1 MWIMNTKIL
10 GGDLDTREKQP
21 AEAAEVRKLLD
32 IDEKQ
37 GRQLYSKSC
46 PNSLRN
52 SLDSKDFEGAGEDS
66 IEASVA
72 VASQVQQVSVASII
86 ESQIKFDENNKPT
99 MTLEAETTSI
109 ESKQSPRVIPVLK
122 IRLVHNYN
130 HVWAELNIFL
140 FIEFLKWLNI

>member
-1 MWIMNTKIL
+1 M
-10 GGDLDTREKQP
+10 
-21 AEAAEVRKLLD
+21 LD

-52 SLDSKDFEGAGEDS
+52 SLDSKDFEGAGEES

-72 VASQVQQVSVASII
+72 VASQVQQVSAASII

-99 MTLEAETTSI
+99 TTLEAETTSI

-122 IRLVHNYN
+122 IRLVFYILT
-130 HVWAELNIFL
+130 VCMPLLTAVSIIFS
-140 FIEFLKWLNI
+140 FYHKSAFL

>member
-1 MWIMNTKIL
+1 M
-10 GGDLDTREKQP
+10 
-21 AEAAEVRKLLD
+21 
-32 IDEKQ
+32 
-37 GRQLYSKSC
+37 
-46 PNSLRN
+46 
-52 SLDSKDFEGAGEDS
+52 DSKDFEGAGEDS

-122 IRLVHNYN
+122 IRLVQHNYN
-130 HVWAELNIFL
+130 HV
-140 FIEFLKWLNI
+140 

>member
-1 MWIMNTKIL
+1 M
-10 GGDLDTREKQP
+10 
-21 AEAAEVRKLLD
+21 
-32 IDEKQ
+32 
-37 GRQLYSKSC
+37 
-46 PNSLRN
+46 
-52 SLDSKDFEGAGEDS
+52 DSKDFEGAGEDS

-130 HVWAELNIFL
+130 HV
-140 FIEFLKWLNI
+140 